1 MQNRLNI
8 GCGKTPLDGWINTDL
23 EPSLPDVQYLDAT
36 KEFPYIDNY
45 FDIVFSEHM
54 FEHIDLGGQTNM
66 LREVYRTLKQG
77 GTFVLTCPTMEFL
90 IDLYNNPTTEN
101 NKKYIEF
108 HSKFY
113 GGPYNRFF
121 GTDEPLQKSIVINN
135 FMHMWGHLSIYD
147 CPTIMQMLDT
157 VGFVDIVE
165 HKVGE
170 FLYEGE
176 ALEQHGRVIPPW
188 ANEMESRT
196 FVCYKP

>member
-23 EPSLPDVQYLDAT
+23 EPSLDGVEFLDAA

-45 FDIVFSEHM
+45 FNIVFSEHM
-54 FEHIDLGGQTNM
+54 FEHIDLVGQTNM
-66 LREVYRTLKQG
+66 LCEVHRTLKQG

-90 IDLYNNPTTEN
+90 IDLYNNPDTEN
-101 NKKYIEF
+101 NRRYIEF
-108 HSKFY
+108 HSQFY
-113 GGPYNRFF
+113 GGPYNTFF
-121 GTDEPLQKSIVINN
+121 NTTETLPKSVVINN

-147 CPTIMQMLDT
+147 CPTIIQMLRT
-157 VGFVDIVE
+157 TGFVNIKE
-165 HKVGE
+165 YRVGE
-170 FLYEGE
+170 FLYEDD
-176 ALEQHGRVIPPW
+176 ALEQHGRVIPSW